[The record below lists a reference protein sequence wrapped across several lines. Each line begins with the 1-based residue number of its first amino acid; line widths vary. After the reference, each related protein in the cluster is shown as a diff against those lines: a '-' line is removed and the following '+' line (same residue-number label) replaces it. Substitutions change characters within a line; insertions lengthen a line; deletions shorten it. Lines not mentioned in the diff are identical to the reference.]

1 VCSGKRRPFFPIS
14 LPNKDYAGNNMAG
27 NNFKKKSKTAGSQA
41 GERER
46 GRADGHSIN
55 NGKRM
60 VYGL

>member
-1 VCSGKRRPFFPIS
+1 
-14 LPNKDYAGNNMAG
+14 LPNKDDTDNNLAR
-27 NNFKKKSKTAGSQA
+27 NNFKKKSKTAGPQA

-60 VYGL
+60 VCGLQMG